1 MPYRDPEK
9 KKAYERGRRE
19 KQEVLE
25 RNRETYRKRY
35 AENANGL
42 ADKVKQVHHTR
53 WADPEYRAAKRRQMV
68 ARWETDWEGQAIT
81 QVRSRARKRGI
92 PFDLVRGDIP
102 LPEKCP
108 IFGTPLVK
116 GVGRLSNDSP
126 SIDRIDPKRGYVRG
140 NVVVVSMRA
149 NSIKREA
156 TIDDLRKMVAFY
168 ESLTEED
175 PND

>member
-1 MPYRDPEK
+1 MPYRDQEK
-9 KKAYERGRRE
+9 KKAYDRERRE
-19 KQEVLE
+19 KQGVLE

-42 ADKVKQVHHTR
+42 ADKVRQVHHTR
-53 WADPEYRAAKRRQMV
+53 WADPDYRAAKKRQMA

-81 QVRSRARKRGI
+81 QVRSRARKKGI
-92 PFDLVRGDIP
+92 PFDLIRGDIP

-116 GVGRLSNDSP
+116 GVGRLTNDSP

-168 ESLTEED
+168 ESLTQGIIHA
-175 PND
+175 